1 MRCEDIERDLDCLLD
16 GELAQPE
23 RIEAEAHVRD
33 CSSCLRLVSQ
43 RRELRCVLRE
53 VVRVPTPRSAL
64 MPRLL
69 CGLDEIDR
77 QCRRQNR
84 PPSLL
89 RRLPAYW
96 GRRAAA
102 VLSVSA
108 AAGLVLWVQAVVP
121 RRPQRSHPQV
131 VELTIG
137 KHLRNQPLEITGG
150 PDVVRSWFDGKVPFA
165 VPTPR
170 LEPIAS
176 LRGGRLSNLGDREAA
191 LLQYDRRGRTI
202 SVFVFD
208 ANGIQGVPLADPR
221 RAVIGNREVYLQG
234 AHGYQVAFFRDRDL
248 GYAIAGSVDE
258 PEFIQLISAAVGG
271 H

>member
-1 MRCEDIERDLDCLLD
+1 MRCEDIEHDLDCLLD
-16 GELAQPE
+16 GELAPPE

-33 CSSCLRLVSQ
+33 CPACLRILSQ
-43 RRELRCVLRE
+43 RRELRSVLRE
-53 VVRVPTPRSAL
+53 AVRVPTPRSL
-64 MPRLL
+64 MLPRIQR
-69 CGLDEIDR
+69 GLDEID
-77 QCRRQNR
+77 QKRRETRLFARLVPPGMRR
-84 PPSLL
+84 PVAAMLSMT
-89 RRLPAYW
+89 
-96 GRRAAA
+96 AA
-102 VLSVSA
+102 VGVL
-108 AAGLVLWVQAVVP
+108 LWVQSTVQRP
-121 RRPQRSHPQV
+121 RRPHGPPV

-137 KHLRNQPLEITGG
+137 KHVRNQPLEITGG
-150 PDVVRSWFDGKVPFA
+150 PEVVRSWFDGKVPFA

-170 LEPIAS
+170 LEPVAT

-208 ANGIQGVPLADPR
+208 ANGIQGVPLQEPR

-258 PEFIQLISAAVGG
+258 PEFIQLVSAAVGG
-271 H
+271 P

>member
-1 MRCEDIERDLDCLLD
+1 MQCEDLEHDLDCFLD
-16 GELAQPE
+16 GELASPE
-23 RIEAEAHVRD
+23 RLEAETHLRD
-33 CSSCLRLVSQ
+33 CPSCMRLVKQ

-53 VVRVPTPRSAL
+53 AVRVPTPRSAL
-64 MPRLL
+64 VPRLQH
-69 CGLDEIDR
+69 GLDEIDR
-77 QCRRQNR
+77 QRCERRLSRLLPEN
-84 PPSLL
+84 L
-89 RRLPAYW
+89 RRPV
-96 GRRAAA
+96 AAA
-102 VLSVSA
+102 LSVTA
-108 AAGLVLWVQAVVP
+108 AAGLLLWVQATTAP
-121 RRPQRSHPQV
+121 RQSRPNAPV

-150 PDVVRSWFDGKVPFA
+150 PEVVRSWFDGKVPFA

-208 ANGIQGVPLADPR
+208 ANGIQGVPLQAPR

-258 PEFIQLISAAVGG
+258 PEFIQLLSAALGG
-271 H
+271 P

>member
-16 GELAQPE
+16 EELAQPE

-43 RRELRCVLRE
+43 RRELRSVLRE
-53 VVRVPTPRSAL
+53 AVRVPTPRSTL
-64 MPRLL
+64 MPRLM
-69 CGLDEIDR
+69 CGLDEIDH
-77 QCRRQNR
+77 QSR
-84 PPSLL
+84 PASFFE
-89 RRLPAYW
+89 RLPAYW

-108 AAGLVLWVQAVVP
+108 AAGLVLWVQAVAP
-121 RRPQRSHPQV
+121 RRPQRSHPAV
-131 VELTIG
+131 AELTIG
-137 KHLRNQPLEITGG
+137 KHLRNQPLEITGN
-150 PDVVRSWFDGKVPFA
+150 PEVVRSWFDGKVPFA

-208 ANGIQGVPLADPR
+208 ANGLQGVPLQEPR

-234 AHGYQVAFFRDRDL
+234 AHGYQIAYFRDRDL

>member
-16 GELAQPE
+16 EELAQPE

-33 CSSCLRLVSQ
+33 CSSCLRLVSL
-43 RRELRCVLRE
+43 RRELRSVLRE
-53 VVRVPTPRSAL
+53 AVRVPTPRSAL
-64 MPRLL
+64 MPRLM

-77 QCRRQNR
+77 QSR

-89 RRLPAYW
+89 ERLPAYW

-108 AAGLVLWVQAVVP
+108 AAGLVLWVQAVAP
-121 RRPQRSHPQV
+121 RRPQRSHPPV
-131 VELTIG
+131 AELTIG
-137 KHLRNQPLEITGG
+137 KHLRNQPLEITGN
-150 PDVVRSWFDGKVPFA
+150 PEVVRSWFDGKVPFA

-208 ANGIQGVPLADPR
+208 ANGLQGVPLQEPR

-234 AHGYQVAFFRDRDL
+234 AHGYQIAYFRDRDL